1 MKEVMNIGIGGK
13 SFVVETSAYEILRD
27 YLELFSSKIKP
38 GESSEVMEDIES
50 RIAELCSENISA
62 YKNVVTES
70 IVVKIVTQLG
80 LPNGE
85 SYRPFQGAAAGAAKG
100 AAGAATGA
108 ASASSGT
115 SGAYSGASSGS
126 ATGTSAGAAS
136 AYSGAAG
143 AAYGAGA
150 EEQGVPKKLF
160 RDSDDKM
167 IGGVCSGLGFYL
179 GADPVLVRVL
189 FLIALLFGTLGF
201 WVYLIIWIVAPL
213 AVNPVQKCEMR
224 GLAPTAENL
233 GKFSNKSK

>member
-13 SFVVETSAYEILRD
+13 SFVVETSAYEILKD

-50 RIAELCSENISA
+50 RIAELCSENINA

-100 AAGAATGA
+100 AAGSAA
-108 ASASSGT
+108 
-115 SGAYSGASSGS
+115 GS
-126 ATGTSAGAAS
+126 ATGTSG

-150 EEQGVPKKLF
+150 EEQRVPKKLF

>member
-85 SYRPFQGAAAGAAKG
+85 SYRPFQGTAAGAAS
-100 AAGAATGA
+100 GAATGTSAGSSAGA

-115 SGAYSGASSGS
+115 SG
-126 ATGTSAGAAS
+126 

-150 EEQGVPKKLF
+150 EEQSVPKKLF

>member
-50 RIAELCSENISA
+50 RIAELCSENINA

-85 SYRPFQGAAAGAAKG
+85 SYRPFQGAAAGAATG
-100 AAGAATGA
+100 ATGT
-108 ASASSGT
+108 SAGT
-115 SGAYSGASSGS
+115 SAGSSAGS
-126 ATGTSAGAAS
+126 ATGTSA

-150 EEQGVPKKLF
+150 EEQRVPKKLF

>member
-13 SFVVETSAYEILRD
+13 SFVVETSAYEILKD

-100 AAGAATGA
+100 A
-108 ASASSGT
+108 
-115 SGAYSGASSGS
+115 
-126 ATGTSAGAAS
+126 TGTSAGTS
-136 AYSGAAG
+136 GAYSGAAG

-150 EEQGVPKKLF
+150 EEQRVPKKLF

>member
-13 SFVVETSAYEILRD
+13 SFVVETSAYEILKD

-85 SYRPFQGAAAGAAKG
+85 SYRPFQGAASGAAKG
-100 AAGAATGA
+100 
-108 ASASSGT
+108 
-115 SGAYSGASSGS
+115 
-126 ATGTSAGAAS
+126 ATGTSAGSSTGTSAGTSA

-150 EEQGVPKKLF
+150 EEQRVPKKLF

>member
-85 SYRPFQGAAAGAAKG
+85 SYRPFQGAASGAAKG
-100 AAGAATGA
+100 AAGASAGASAGSATGA
-108 ASASSGT
+108 AA
-115 SGAYSGASSGS
+115 GS
-126 ATGTSAGAAS
+126 ATGTSAGTS
-136 AYSGAAG
+136 GAYSGAAG

-150 EEQGVPKKLF
+150 EEQRVPKKLF

>member
-1 MKEVMNIGIGGK
+1 MNIGIGGK
-13 SFVVETSAYEILRD
+13 SFVVETSAYEILKD

-85 SYRPFQGAAAGAAKG
+85 SYRPFQGAASGAAKG
-100 AAGAATGA
+100 AASTSAGAATGA
-108 ASASSGT
+108 S
-115 SGAYSGASSGS
+115 
-126 ATGTSAGAAS
+126 TGTSAGAAG

-143 AAYGAGA
+143 AAYSAGA
-150 EEQGVPKKLF
+150 EEQRVPKKLF

>member
-85 SYRPFQGAAAGAAKG
+85 SYRPFQGAAAGAA
-100 AAGAATGA
+100 TG
-108 ASASSGT
+108 
-115 SGAYSGASSGS
+115 
-126 ATGTSAGAAS
+126 ATGTSAGTS
-136 AYSGAAG
+136 GAYSGAAG

-150 EEQGVPKKLF
+150 EEQRVPKKLF

>member
-85 SYRPFQGAAAGAAKG
+85 SYIPFQGAAAGAAKG
-100 AAGAATGA
+100 AAGASAGASAGSATGA
-108 ASASSGT
+108 AA
-115 SGAYSGASSGS
+115 GS
-126 ATGTSAGAAS
+126 ATGTSAGTS
-136 AYSGAAG
+136 GAYSGAAG
-143 AAYGAGA
+143 AAYGAGV
-150 EEQGVPKKLF
+150 EEQRVPKKLF

>member
-13 SFVVETSAYEILRD
+13 SFVVETSAYEILKD

-100 AAGAATGA
+100 AAGAAAGS
-108 ASASSGT
+108 SA
-115 SGAYSGASSGS
+115 GS
-126 ATGTSAGAAS
+126 ATGTSAGTS
-136 AYSGAAG
+136 GAYSGAAG

-150 EEQGVPKKLF
+150 EEQRVPKKLF

>member
-13 SFVVETSAYEILRD
+13 SFVVETSAYEILKD

-85 SYRPFQGAAAGAAKG
+85 SYRPFQGAASGAANGAASTSAGAAP
-100 AAGAATGA
+100 
-108 ASASSGT
+108 GT
-115 SGAYSGASSGS
+115 SA
-126 ATGTSAGAAS
+126 GTSAGAAG

-150 EEQGVPKKLF
+150 EEQRVPKKLF

>member
-85 SYRPFQGAAAGAAKG
+85 SYRPFQGAAAGAA
-100 AAGAATGA
+100 TGA
-108 ASASSGT
+108 S
-115 SGAYSGASSGS
+115 
-126 ATGTSAGAAS
+126 TGTSAGAAG

-143 AAYGAGA
+143 AAYSAGA
-150 EEQGVPKKLF
+150 EEQRVPKKLF

>member
-13 SFVVETSAYEILRD
+13 SFVVETSAYEILKD

-50 RIAELCSENISA
+50 RIAELCSENINA

-108 ASASSGT
+108 ASASPGT
-115 SGAYSGASSGS
+115 SG
-126 ATGTSAGAAS
+126 

-150 EEQGVPKKLF
+150 EEQSVPKKLF

>member
-85 SYRPFQGAAAGAAKG
+85 SYRPFQGAASGAAKG
-100 AAGAATGA
+100 AASTSAGAATGA
-108 ASASSGT
+108 S
-115 SGAYSGASSGS
+115 
-126 ATGTSAGAAS
+126 TGTSAGAAG

-150 EEQGVPKKLF
+150 EEQRVPKKLF

>member
-100 AAGAATGA
+100 ATGA
-108 ASASSGT
+108 STGT
-115 SGAYSGASSGS
+115 SAGSSAGS
-126 ATGTSAGAAS
+126 ATGTSG

-150 EEQGVPKKLF
+150 EEQRVPKKLF

>member
-50 RIAELCSENISA
+50 RIAELCSENINA

-100 AAGAATGA
+100 AAS
-108 ASASSGT
+108 ASA
-115 SGAYSGASSGS
+115 GASAGS
-126 ATGTSAGAAS
+126 ATGSSAGTS
-136 AYSGAAG
+136 GAYSGAAG

-150 EEQGVPKKLF
+150 EEQRVPKKLF

>member
-115 SGAYSGASSGS
+115 SGAYSGA
-126 ATGTSAGAAS
+126 
-136 AYSGAAG
+136 AG

-150 EEQGVPKKLF
+150 EEQRVPKKLF

>member
-50 RIAELCSENISA
+50 RIAELCSENINA

-85 SYRPFQGAAAGAAKG
+85 RYRPFQGAAAGAAKG

-115 SGAYSGASSGS
+115 SGAYSGA
-126 ATGTSAGAAS
+126 AGV
-136 AYSGAAG
+136 
-143 AAYGAGA
+143 AYGAGA
-150 EEQGVPKKLF
+150 EEQSVPKKLF

>member
-100 AAGAATGA
+100 ATGA

-115 SGAYSGASSGS
+115 SGAYSGA
-126 ATGTSAGAAS
+126 
-136 AYSGAAG
+136 AG

-150 EEQGVPKKLF
+150 EEQSVPKKLF

>member
-50 RIAELCSENISA
+50 RIAELCSENINA

-85 SYRPFQGAAAGAAKG
+85 SYRPFQGAASGAAKG
-100 AAGAATGA
+100 AAGA
-108 ASASSGT
+108 SAGSS
-115 SGAYSGASSGS
+115 AGS
-126 ATGTSAGAAS
+126 ATGTSG

-150 EEQGVPKKLF
+150 EEQRVPKKLF

>member
-85 SYRPFQGAAAGAAKG
+85 SYRPFQGAASGAAS
-100 AAGAATGA
+100 GAATGTSAGSSAGA

-115 SGAYSGASSGS
+115 SG
-126 ATGTSAGAAS
+126 

-150 EEQGVPKKLF
+150 EEQRVPKKLF

>member
-85 SYRPFQGAAAGAAKG
+85 SYRPFQGAAAGAANG
-100 AAGAATGA
+100 AAGAAAGS
-108 ASASSGT
+108 SA
-115 SGAYSGASSGS
+115 GS
-126 ATGTSAGAAS
+126 ATGAAG

-150 EEQGVPKKLF
+150 EEQHVPKKLF

>member
-85 SYRPFQGAAAGAAKG
+85 SYRPFQGAAAGAANG
-100 AAGAATGA
+100 AAGS
-108 ASASSGT
+108 SA
-115 SGAYSGASSGS
+115 GS
-126 ATGTSAGAAS
+126 ATGTSG

-150 EEQGVPKKLF
+150 EEQRVPKKLF

>member
-100 AAGAATGA
+100 AAGSAAGS
-108 ASASSGT
+108 SA
-115 SGAYSGASSGS
+115 GS
-126 ATGTSAGAAS
+126 ATGTSAGTS
-136 AYSGAAG
+136 GAYSGAAG

-150 EEQGVPKKLF
+150 EEQRVPKKLF

>member
-85 SYRPFQGAAAGAAKG
+85 SYRPFQGAASGAAKG
-100 AAGAATGA
+100 AAGASAG
-108 ASASSGT
+108 ASA
-115 SGAYSGASSGS
+115 GS
-126 ATGTSAGAAS
+126 ATGTSAGTS
-136 AYSGAAG
+136 GAYSGAAG

-150 EEQGVPKKLF
+150 EEQRVPKKLF

>member
-13 SFVVETSAYEILRD
+13 SFVVETSAYEILKD

-50 RIAELCSENISA
+50 RIAELCSENINA

-85 SYRPFQGAAAGAAKG
+85 SYRPFQGAAAGSAKG
-100 AAGAATGA
+100 AAGAAAGS
-108 ASASSGT
+108 SA
-115 SGAYSGASSGS
+115 GS
-126 ATGTSAGAAS
+126 ATGAS
-136 AYSGAAG
+136 GAYSGAAG

-150 EEQGVPKKLF
+150 EEQRVPKKLF